1 MPQSPASSTPETRTP
16 KLQTLSSINDTDFGR
31 SFLRFR
37 TNRVNHTPRLN
48 LAASC
53 TIASPGQASLT
64 YHLSVAC
71 IAENMYLPKGHIQE
85 PVAEFN
91 IVQLPQTEF
100 MFLRRHADAKSDV
113 RRTQQIGETLPTH
126 DGRGATLLETDA
138 HISRFKRVTPITTYA
153 AFRDALLNNHPI
165 NGRTTCTDTDG
176 KTVLTFD
183 YPVNTGNVRHD
194 QESWQVDAGPI
205 LMPVR
210 AQEPGSLLITRFDM
224 AFIVYN
230 TWDYAE
236 AALCEESPVGSDG
249 KTNFYRRLV
258 GFPCRNEMFL
268 CQD

>member
-1 MPQSPASSTPETRTP
+1 MNAT
-16 KLQTLSSINDTDFGR
+16 NNTDFGR

-53 TIASPGQASLT
+53 TVASPGQAPLT

-85 PVAEFN
+85 PVAQFN
-91 IVQLPQTEF
+91 VVQLPQAQF
-100 MFLRRHADAKSDV
+100 MFLRRHADAKHDI
-113 RRTQQIGETLPTH
+113 RRTQRIGETLPTH

-138 HISRFKRVTPITTYA
+138 HIACFKNTIPITTYA
-153 AFRDALLNNHPI
+153 TFRDALLNNQPI
-165 NGRTTCTDTDG
+165 NGRTEYLDTDG
-176 KTVLTFD
+176 KTVLTLD

-205 LMPVR
+205 LIPAR
-210 AQEPGSLLITRFDM
+210 AQEPDGLMISRFDM

-230 TWDYAE
+230 AWDYAE
-236 AALCEESPVGSDG
+236 VAVCDESPVGSDG
-249 KTNFYRRLV
+249 TTHFYRRLI
-258 GFPCRNEMFL
+258 GMACKNELFL